1 MFNDWLNKWIE
12 LNWYHLLW
20 LDSIWFQYCSCSL
33 HDSDSM
39 LYKWPLM
46 ISGKS
51 LRDAMHYS
59 VWIATCTS
67 KMISYEPQ
75 IIFWLLFINETKTV
89 GRNTEMTWIIE
100 AHFIVATHIEPSSM
114 LLALDLLWKGVPRS
128 QDKWAPPPIS
138 FRVRIFSLQLTSV
151 SAAYPGAPSFTP
163 ILVPSQKLWGL
174 FTPAFD
180 LSHNL
185 YTLFCYNLIKLK

>member
-1 MFNDWLNKWIE
+1 MKEKLNSRVSR
-12 LNWYHLLW
+12 YHY
-20 LDSIWFQYCSCSL
+20 DSTKIIWFQYCSCSL
-33 HDSDSM
+33 HDLVSM

-89 GRNTEMTWIIE
+89 DGNTEMTWIIE

-114 LLALDLLWKGVPRS
+114 LLAHDLLTPYCGRECHVLKIS
-128 QDKWAPPPIS
+128 EPPPPS
-138 FRVRIFSLQLTSV
+138 PFRVRIFSLQLTSV
-151 SAAYPGAPSFTP
+151 SAAYP
-163 ILVPSQKLWGL
+163 
-174 FTPAFD
+174 
-180 LSHNL
+180 
-185 YTLFCYNLIKLK
+185 